1 MSSNG
6 VSAMDFLYYFPR
18 KEVLF
23 IMLSSCHRPGPEQ
36 LDENITK
43 KQCYLKFC
51 VGTSFYSHYSRLSV
65 LKAPK

>member
-43 KQCYLKFC
+43 KQCYLK
-51 VGTSFYSHYSRLSV
+51 SV
-65 LKAPK
+65 